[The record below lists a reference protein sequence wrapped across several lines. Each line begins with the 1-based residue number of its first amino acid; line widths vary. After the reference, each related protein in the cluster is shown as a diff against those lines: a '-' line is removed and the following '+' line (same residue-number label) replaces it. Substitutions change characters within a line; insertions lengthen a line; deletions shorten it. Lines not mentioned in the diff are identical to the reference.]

1 MVSCLLRSSL
11 NGSLVSKDPLTR
23 KKPLLHISRKC
34 HWHLYRF
41 CCLCFMSAGSVSWQ
55 CAVFFAHYSNVFPQ
69 LPIDRY
75 TQTKKMNTAPS
86 SSASCNSSFHPRI
99 LTQHASMVEY
109 LGYGQLRWGVH
120 SSITTNSN
128 KENSNLWNSS
138 YNKFHKFISL
148 IVSTFEI

>member
-1 MVSCLLRSSL
+1 MVSCLQKSSL
-11 NGSLVSKDPLTR
+11 ICRLVSKDSSTRRNPLPDTSQTA
-23 KKPLLHISRKC
+23 KMLMTPLSLSLFHVS
-34 HWHLYRF
+34 
-41 CCLCFMSAGSVSWQ
+41 SVCWQ

-128 KENSNLWNSS
+128 KENSNSLNSS
-138 YNKFHKFISL
+138 DKFHKFISL